1 MKLSTLSGSSLVSS
15 TQDPGL
21 GSGTLLL
28 ATGKLPELKGE
39 LNLVIYE
46 FHNDKL

>member
-1 MKLSTLSGSSLVSS
+1 MFDLKFMNVA
-15 TQDPGL
+15 D
-21 GSGTLLL
+21 LLL